1 MRIAIGSDHAGF
13 ELKERLRDRLIDQGH
28 SVRDF
33 GPTVPNP
40 TDYAD
45 IAAPLAEA
53 VVDGQ
58 HQLGIVVCSN
68 GVGVSI
74 AANKVRGARAA
85 LCTDPWSARRSR
97 EHTDCNIL
105 AIGSYVTGHALAGE
119 VVDAFIEAEFEGGRH
134 VRRLAKL
141 AAVEAKH
148 SDIAEPSAKRPAK
161 PTVESVIE
169 ERGTPE
175 LSPMA

>member
-1 MRIAIGSDHAGF
+1 MRIAIGGDHAGF
-13 ELKERLRDRLIDQGH
+13 ELKERLRDRLTKQGH
-28 SVRDF
+28 QVHDF
-33 GPTVPNP
+33 GPASSES

-58 HQLGIVVCSN
+58 HQLGIVICSN

-74 AANKVRGARAA
+74 TANKVRGARAA
-85 LCTDPWSARRSR
+85 LCPDPWTARRAR
-97 EHTDCNIL
+97 QHTDCNIL
-105 AIGSYVTGHALAGE
+105 ALGSYVTGYALAGE
-119 VVDAFIEAEFEGGRH
+119 IVDAFIAAQFEGGRH

-141 AAVEAKH
+141 AAVEARH
-148 SDIAEPSAKRPAK
+148 SEPGATA
-161 PTVESVIE
+161 IE
-169 ERGTPE
+169 AQPQAE

>member
-13 ELKERLRDRLIDQGH
+13 ELKERLRHRLSGQGH
-28 SVRDF
+28 QVRDF
-33 GPTVPNP
+33 GPETDDP

-58 HQLGIVVCSN
+58 HQLGIVICSN

-85 LCTDPWSARRSR
+85 LCSDAWTARRAR
-97 EHTDCNIL
+97 EHTDCNVL
-105 AIGSYVTGHALAGE
+105 ALGSYVLNDTLADE
-119 VVDAFIEAEFEGGRH
+119 IVDAFLDAEFEGGRH
-134 VRRLAKL
+134 ARRLGKL
-141 AAVEAKH
+141 AKVEAKH
-148 SDIAEPSAKRPAK
+148 CEQPTADLFDEARERTAE
-161 PTVESVIE
+161 V
-169 ERGTPE
+169 E

>member
-13 ELKERLRDRLIDQGH
+13 ELKERLREQLATQGH
-28 SVRDF
+28 QIRDF
-33 GPTVPNP
+33 GPVSKEP

-58 HQLGIVVCSN
+58 HQLGIVICSN

-85 LCTDPWSARRSR
+85 LCTDTWSARRAR

-105 AIGSYVTGHALAGE
+105 ALGSYVTGHALAGE
-119 VVDAFIEAEFEGGRH
+119 IVDAFVEAEFEGGRH

-148 SDIAEPSAKRPAK
+148 SELPGRALDEGNERQAEA
-161 PTVESVIE
+161 
-169 ERGTPE
+169 E

>member
-13 ELKERLRDRLIDQGH
+13 ELKERLRDRLSEQGH
-28 SVRDF
+28 QVRDF
-33 GPTVPNP
+33 GPGSTDP

-58 HQLGIVVCSN
+58 HQLGIVICSN

-85 LCTDPWSARRSR
+85 LCTDTWSARRAR
-97 EHTDCNIL
+97 QHTDCNVL
-105 AIGSYVTGHALAGE
+105 ALGSYVTGHALAGE
-119 VVDAFIEAEFEGGRH
+119 IVDTFIETEFEGGRH

-148 SDIAEPSAKRPAK
+148 SEPASDPLDEGNERQAEP
-161 PTVESVIE
+161 EF
-169 ERGTPE
+169 
-175 LSPMA
+175 SPMA

>member
-1 MRIAIGSDHAGF
+1 MRIAIGSDHAGY
-13 ELKERLRDRLIDQGH
+13 ELKERLRERLTGQGH
-28 SVRDF
+28 EVRDF
-33 GPTVPNP
+33 GPGSNDP

-45 IAAPLAEA
+45 VAAPLAEA

-85 LCTDPWSARRSR
+85 LCSDTWSARRAR
-97 EHTDCNIL
+97 QHTDCNVL
-105 AIGSYVTGHALAGE
+105 ALGSYVIGHALAGE
-119 VVDAFIEAEFEGGRH
+119 IVDAFIESEFEGGRH

-141 AAVEAKH
+141 AAVESKH
-148 SDIAEPSAKRPAK
+148 SDVRDEENERQ
-161 PTVESVIE
+161 VEA
-169 ERGTPE
+169 E

>member
-13 ELKERLRDRLIDQGH
+13 ELKERLRERLAAQGH
-28 SVRDF
+28 ELRDF
-33 GPTVPNP
+33 GPVSNEP

-45 IAAPLAEA
+45 TAAPLAEA

-58 HQLGIVVCSN
+58 HQLGIVICSN

-85 LCTDPWSARRSR
+85 LCADPWSARRSR

-105 AIGSYVTGHALAGE
+105 ALGAYVTGHALAAE
-119 VVDAFIEAEFEGGRH
+119 IVDAFLAAEFEGGRH

-141 AAVEAKH
+141 AAVEAQH
-148 SDIAEPSAKRPAK
+148 SEPTERPVENEAQSASAERS
-161 PTVESVIE
+161 T
-169 ERGTPE
+169 E

>member
-1 MRIAIGSDHAGF
+1 MGRAQVRIAIGSDHAGF
-13 ELKERLRDRLIDQGH
+13 LLKELLRDRLIEQGH
-28 SVRDF
+28 DVCDF
-33 GPTVPNP
+33 GPTVPDP

-58 HQLGIVVCSN
+58 HQLGIVICSN

-85 LCTDPWSARRSR
+85 LCTDPWSARRAR
-97 EHTDCNIL
+97 QHTDCNVL
-105 AIGSYVTGHALAGE
+105 ALGSFVTGHALAGE
-119 VVDAFIEAEFEGGRH
+119 IVDTFIATEFEGGRH

-141 AAVEAKH
+141 AAVESKH
-148 SDIAEPSAKRPAK
+148 AESPDELSDQGN
-161 PTVESVIE
+161 
-169 ERGTPE
+169 EREAE

>member
-13 ELKERLRDRLIDQGH
+13 ELKERLRARLSGQGH
-28 SVRDF
+28 QVYDF
-33 GPTVPNP
+33 GPGSNEP

-45 IAAPLAEA
+45 VAAPLAEA

-58 HQLGIVVCSN
+58 HQLGIVICSN

-85 LCTDPWSARRSR
+85 LCSDTWSARRAR
-97 EHTDCNIL
+97 QHTDCNVL
-105 AIGSYVTGHALAGE
+105 ALGSYVIGHALAGE
-119 VVDAFIEAEFEGGRH
+119 IVDAFVESEFEGGRH

-141 AAVEAKH
+141 AAVESKH
-148 SDIAEPSAKRPAK
+148 SETRDEENERQAEA
-161 PTVESVIE
+161 
-169 ERGTPE
+169 E

>member
-1 MRIAIGSDHAGF
+1 MSHTTEPSRSIDSAKLSIAIGSDHAGF
-13 ELKERLRDRLIDQGH
+13 ELKQHLVQYLTAQGRD
-28 SVRDF
+28 VTDF
-33 GPTVPNP
+33 GPSAPDP

-58 HQLGIVVCSN
+58 HRLGIVICSN

-85 LCTDPWSARRSR
+85 LVGDSWSARRAR

-105 AIGSYVTGHALAGE
+105 ALGAYVVGSQIARE
-119 VVDAFIEAEFEGGRH
+119 IVDAFLAAEFEGGRH
-134 VRRLAKL
+134 ARRLGKL
-141 AAVEAKH
+141 AQVEARH
-148 SDIAEPSAKRPAK
+148 SPAERSA
-161 PTVESVIE
+161 
-169 ERGTPE
+169 E
-175 LSPMA
+175 LSPMT

>member
-1 MRIAIGSDHAGF
+1 MSETSESTATIAIGSDHAGF
-13 ELKERLRDRLIDQGH
+13 DLKQRLVEHLIAAG
-28 SVRDF
+28 VRVADY
-33 GPTVPNP
+33 GPTSAES

-53 VVDGQ
+53 VVAGR
-58 HQLGIVVCSN
+58 HRLGIVVCSN

-85 LCTDPWSARRSR
+85 LCADAWSARRAR

-105 AIGSYVTGHALAGE
+105 ALGSYVLGRQTALE
-119 VVDAFIEAEFEGGRH
+119 IVDAFLSAEFEGGRH

-141 AAVEAKH
+141 AQV
-148 SDIAEPSAKRPAK
+148 
-161 PTVESVIE
+161 E
-169 ERGTPE
+169 ERHSTVDTSADTAGEPE
-175 LSPMA
+175 RTAEYSPMA

>member
-13 ELKERLRDRLIDQGH
+13 ELKERLRDRLSGRGH
-28 SVRDF
+28 QVLDY
-33 GPTVPNP
+33 GPASSEP

-53 VVDGQ
+53 VVDGR
-58 HQLGIVVCSN
+58 HQLGIVICSN

-85 LCTDPWSARRSR
+85 LCADTWSARRAR
-97 EHTDCNIL
+97 QHTDCNIL
-105 AIGSYVTGHALAGE
+105 ALGSYVIGHALAGE
-119 VVDAFIEAEFEGGRH
+119 IVDAFVESEFEGGRH

-148 SDIAEPSAKRPAK
+148 SEPRDEENERPVAA
-161 PTVESVIE
+161 
-169 ERGTPE
+169 E

>member
-13 ELKERLRDRLIDQGH
+13 ELKEHLRQRLADQGH
-28 SVRDF
+28 QVFDF
-33 GPTVPNP
+33 GPKRPNP

-85 LCTDPWSARRSR
+85 LCTDPWSARRAR
-97 EHTDCNIL
+97 QHTDCNVL
-105 AIGSYVTGHALAGE
+105 ALGSYVTGHALAGE
-119 VVDAFIEAEFEGGRH
+119 IMDAFVEATFEGGRH
-134 VRRLAKL
+134 HRRLAKL

-148 SDIAEPSAKRPAK
+148 SQPETIA
-161 PTVESVIE
+161 
-169 ERGTPE
+169 TPDTAHQRQPEAE

>member
-13 ELKERLRDRLIDQGH
+13 ELKERLRERLAAQGH
-28 SVRDF
+28 ELRDY
-33 GPTVPNP
+33 GPASKEP

-45 IAAPLAEA
+45 TAAPLAEA

-58 HQLGIVVCSN
+58 HQLGIVICSN

-85 LCTDPWSARRSR
+85 LCADPWSARRAR
-97 EHTDCNIL
+97 EHTDCNVL
-105 AIGSYVTGHALAGE
+105 ALGAYVTGHALAAE
-119 VVDAFIEAEFEGGRH
+119 IVDAFVEAEFEGGRH

-141 AAVEAKH
+141 AAVETKH
-148 SDIAEPSAKRPAK
+148 SGPATLPAEHEAQSAS
-161 PTVESVIE
+161 T
-169 ERGTPE
+169 ERSTE

>member
-13 ELKERLRDRLIDQGH
+13 ELKERLRERLAGH
-28 SVRDF
+28 GHQVGDF
-33 GPTVPNP
+33 GPVSKDP

-58 HQLGIVVCSN
+58 HQLGIVICSN

-85 LCTDPWSARRSR
+85 LCTDTWSARRAR

-105 AIGSYVTGHALAGE
+105 ALGSYVTGHALAAE
-119 VVDAFIEAEFEGGRH
+119 IVDAFVEAEFEGGRH

-148 SDIAEPSAKRPAK
+148 SELPDRPLDEGNERQAEA
-161 PTVESVIE
+161 
-169 ERGTPE
+169 E

>member
-13 ELKERLRDRLIDQGH
+13 ELKERLRERLAAQGH
-28 SVRDF
+28 QLRDF
-33 GPTVPNP
+33 GPTSADPI
-40 TDYAD
+40 DYAD

-58 HQLGIVVCSN
+58 QQLGIVICSN

-85 LCTDPWSARRSR
+85 LCTDTWSARRAR
-97 EHTDCNIL
+97 EHTDCNVL
-105 AIGSYVTGHALAGE
+105 ALGSHVTGHALAGE
-119 VVDAFIEAEFEGGRH
+119 IVDAFVKAEFEGGRH

-148 SDIAEPSAKRPAK
+148 SELRGERLDEGNERQAEA
-161 PTVESVIE
+161 
-169 ERGTPE
+169 E

>member
-13 ELKERLRDRLIDQGH
+13 ELKELLRERLIERGH
-28 SVRDF
+28 RVRDF
-33 GPTVPNP
+33 GPSAPDP

-58 HQLGIVVCSN
+58 QQLGIVICSN

-85 LCTDPWSARRSR
+85 LCTDPWSARRAR
-97 EHTDCNIL
+97 EHTDCNVL
-105 AIGSYVTGHALAGE
+105 ALGSYVTGHALAGE
-119 VVDAFIEAEFEGGRH
+119 IVDAFVDAEFEGGRH

-141 AAVEAKH
+141 AAVESKH
-148 SDIAEPSAKRPAK
+148 AD
-161 PTVESVIE
+161 VLE
-169 ERGTPE
+169 EGVRRRTEVE

>member
-13 ELKERLRDRLIDQGH
+13 ELKELLRERLSRQGH
-28 SVRDF
+28 QVIDF
-33 GPTVPNP
+33 GPGTLEP

-45 IAAPLAEA
+45 VAAPLAEA

-58 HQLGIVVCSN
+58 HQIGIVICSN

-85 LCTDPWSARRSR
+85 LCTDTWSARRAR
-97 EHTDCNIL
+97 EHTDCNVL
-105 AIGSYVTGHALAGE
+105 ALGSYVTGHALAGE
-119 VVDAFIEAEFEGGRH
+119 IVDAFVEAEFEGGRH

-141 AAVEAKH
+141 AAVESKH
-148 SDIAEPSAKRPAK
+148 SEVRDQENERQ
-161 PTVESVIE
+161 VEA
-169 ERGTPE
+169 E

>member
-13 ELKERLRDRLIDQGH
+13 ELKERLREQLATQGH
-28 SVRDF
+28 QIRDF
-33 GPTVPNP
+33 GPVSKEP

-58 HQLGIVVCSN
+58 HQLGIVICSN

-85 LCTDPWSARRSR
+85 LCTDTWSARRAR

-105 AIGSYVTGHALAGE
+105 ALGSYVTGHALAGDI
-119 VVDAFIEAEFEGGRH
+119 VDAFIEAEFEGGRH

-141 AAVEAKH
+141 AAVEARH
-148 SDIAEPSAKRPAK
+148 SEGHSELPGRALDEGNERQAEA
-161 PTVESVIE
+161 
-169 ERGTPE
+169 E